1 MMIVRESRFTRFFD
15 SVKRD
20 KESRALVMSSSE
32 EDRFTEF
39 GHLVITTANA
49 MANDS
54 SSTTLAIQFKS
65 SSVAAA
71 CVSLALRTQKF
82 KAPTLEKWAPKWN
95 EERLRDADPRF
106 QAASISI
113 EEQEGDTCVPFPTY
127 CVKTLLSF

>member
-1 MMIVRESRFTRFFD
+1 MLSLFD
-15 SVKRD
+15 S
-20 KESRALVMSSSE
+20 SSSQ
-32 EDRFTEF
+32 
-39 GHLVITTANA
+39 VITTANA

-106 QAASISI
+106 QAASITI
-113 EEQEGDTCVPFPTY
+113 EEQEGETYVPFPTY
-127 CVKTLLSF
+127 CVKALLSF